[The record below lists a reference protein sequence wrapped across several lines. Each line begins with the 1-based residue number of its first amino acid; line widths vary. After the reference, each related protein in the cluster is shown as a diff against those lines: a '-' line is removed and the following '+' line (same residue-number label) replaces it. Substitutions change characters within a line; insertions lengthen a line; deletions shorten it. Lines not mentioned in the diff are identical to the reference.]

1 MSVRPFLFSCLK
13 WPWGS
18 SPLSAL
24 SFFSTTGPAKAL
36 ASVSS
41 TAKDRRPAACCYTA
55 HHHPH
60 PPRSLAYL
68 GKQGAWWEKSL
79 NFYKVVT
86 TVGLCVIKPKCCF
99 TPTELRWGKN
109 SLDCQ
114 LRKFYPRKRGWELGV
129 CQIRKCELT
138 DGELKKR
145 RKKKKNGTE
154 ATGKRGRGRE

>member
-86 TVGLCVIKPKCCF
+86 TVGLCVIKPKCCLPPQSSDEVRILLTVNSGSF
-99 TPTELRWGKN
+99 TQEKGGGSWGFAKSGN
-109 SLDCQ
+109 
-114 LRKFYPRKRGWELGV
+114 V
-129 CQIRKCELT
+129 
-138 DGELKKR
+138 
-145 RKKKKNGTE
+145 N
-154 ATGKRGRGRE
+154 